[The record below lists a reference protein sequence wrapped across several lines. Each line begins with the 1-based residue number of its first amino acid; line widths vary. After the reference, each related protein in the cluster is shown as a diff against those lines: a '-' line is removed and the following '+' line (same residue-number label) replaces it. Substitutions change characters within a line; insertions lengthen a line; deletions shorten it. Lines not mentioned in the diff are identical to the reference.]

1 MAGARTGVWCVC
13 VLAAVLVACGGGGSS
28 GGGAGGG
35 NNPPTQPQPP
45 ANRLPQF
52 TSAAAVS
59 VAENTAGT
67 FHTATATD
75 ADNDALTFTL
85 SGGSDR
91 DSFRVTSS
99 GALSFAVPADFEAP
113 ADSNRDNVYQLEL
126 SVSDGKGS
134 VTQAFTVTVT
144 NVSEGAFRVRRVAT
158 NLDRRCSWRRC
169 RMEVG
174 GCSWSNWSAA
184 SAS

>member
-1 MAGARTGVWCVC
+1 M
-13 VLAAVLVACGGGGSS
+13 
-28 GGGAGGG
+28 
-35 NNPPTQPQPP
+35 
-45 ANRLPQF
+45 
-52 TSAAAVS
+52 
-59 VAENTAGT
+59 
-67 FHTATATD
+67 
-75 ADNDALTFTL
+75 
-85 SGGSDR
+85 
-91 DSFRVTSS
+91 
-99 GALSFAVPADFEAP
+99 PADFEAP
-113 ADSNRDNVYQLEL
+113 ADSNRDNVYQIEL